1 MKKVRIIIIIVFIG
15 FFVLISGASLI
26 IKDREF
32 SPNEN
37 RYLAETPELSWDNI
51 LSGKFQDGLEDY
63 LRDQVCFRDGWITVK
78 TGIQKACGDTDIG
91 GAYVGKDG
99 YDFEKITP
107 EDVDE
112 KQVDRN
118 IKAVEDYFMTASETI
133 DKQKLSFL
141 LVPTSGLVMQEKL
154 PKNARLFDQAKYID
168 QVQKAMKD
176 YNFVDVRDTLMD
188 HNEEYIYYKTDHHW
202 TSAGA
207 CLAYEV
213 WSEHTGGEAEKKDEL
228 AENVVSDKFRGS
240 LYSKILD
247 ADSAYDEIWTYG
259 LQKDDAFGSKDC
271 TVTIDEKQQLDS
283 IYDDEMLQKKDKYA
297 YFLSGNYGQVHIQ
310 NQKAASKAKGKNI
323 LIIKDSFANSFV
335 PFVTQDYENI
345 YMVDLRYYNGDMKS
359 YLQEHNITDVLV
371 LYNISNFISDRNL
384 HKLTGGI

>member
-271 TVTIDEKQQLDS
+271 TVMIDEKQQLDS
-283 IYDDEMLQKKDKYA
+283 IYDDEKLQEKDKYA
-297 YFLSGNYGQVHIQ
+297 YFLGGNYGQVHIQ

-345 YMVDLRYYNGDMKS
+345 YMVDLRYYNGDMKA
-359 YLQEHNITDVLV
+359 YLQEHEITDVLV

>member
-188 HNEEYIYYKTDHHW
+188 HNDEYIYYKTDHHW

-207 CLAYEV
+207 CLAYDV
-213 WSEHTGGEAEKKDEL
+213 WSERTGGEVETEDGLVK
-228 AENVVSDKFRGS
+228 NVVSDKFRGS

>member
-118 IKAVEDYFMTASETI
+118 IKAVEDYFMMASETI
-133 DKQKLSFL
+133 DKQITISWMCGIRLWITMMNIFIIRQIIIGHRQGP
-141 LVPTSGLVMQEKL
+141 VWHMMCGVNAQVEKL
-154 PKNARLFDQAKYID
+154 RRK
-168 QVQKAMKD
+168 
-176 YNFVDVRDTLMD
+176 MD
-188 HNEEYIYYKTDHHW
+188 
-202 TSAGA
+202 
-207 CLAYEV
+207 L
-213 WSEHTGGEAEKKDEL
+213 
-228 AENVVSDKFRGS
+228 
-240 LYSKILD
+240 
-247 ADSAYDEIWTYG
+247 
-259 LQKDDAFGSKDC
+259 
-271 TVTIDEKQQLDS
+271 
-283 IYDDEMLQKKDKYA
+283 
-297 YFLSGNYGQVHIQ
+297 
-310 NQKAASKAKGKNI
+310 
-323 LIIKDSFANSFV
+323 
-335 PFVTQDYENI
+335 
-345 YMVDLRYYNGDMKS
+345 
-359 YLQEHNITDVLV
+359 
-371 LYNISNFISDRNL
+371 
-384 HKLTGGI
+384 

>member
-1 MKKVRIIIIIVFIG
+1 MKKVRIIITIVFIG

-141 LVPTSGLVMQEKL
+141 LVPTSGLVMQENL
-154 PKNARLFDQAKYID
+154 PKNARLFDQTKYID

-213 WSEHTGGEAEKKDEL
+213 WSEHTGGEAETEDGLVK
-228 AENVVSDKFRGS
+228 NVVSDKFRGS

-259 LQKDDAFGSKDC
+259 LQKDEAFGSKDC

-283 IYDDEMLQKKDKYA
+283 IYDDEKLQEKDKYA
-297 YFLSGNYGQVHIQ
+297 YFLGGNYGQVHIQ
-310 NQKAASKAKGKNI
+310 NQKAASKAKGKNL

>member
-1 MKKVRIIIIIVFIG
+1 MKKVRIIITIVFIG

-37 RYLAETPELSWDNI
+37 RYLAEVPELSWDNI

-118 IKAVEDYFMTASETI
+118 IKAVEDFFMTASETI

-207 CLAYEV
+207 CLAYDA
-213 WSEHTGGEAEKKDEL
+213 WSERTGGEAEKEDGLVK
-228 AENVVSDKFRGS
+228 NVVSDKFRGS

-259 LQKDDAFGSKDC
+259 LQKDEAFGCKDC

-283 IYDDEMLQKKDKYA
+283 IYDDEKLQEKDKYA
-297 YFLSGNYGQVHIQ
+297 YFLGGNYGQVHIQ

-335 PFVTQDYENI
+335 PFVTKDYENI
-345 YMVDLRYYNGDMKS
+345 YMVDLRYYNGDMKA
-359 YLQEHNITDVLV
+359 YLQEHEITDVMV

>member
-1 MKKVRIIIIIVFIG
+1 MKKVRIIITIVFIG
-15 FFVLISGASLI
+15 FFVLISGVSLI

-37 RYLAETPELSWDNI
+37 RYLAEVPKLSWDNI
-51 LSGKFQDGLEDY
+51 MSGKFQDGLEDY

-118 IKAVEDYFMTASETI
+118 IKAVEDFFMTASETI

-188 HNEEYIYYKTDHHW
+188 HNDEYIYYKTDHHW

-207 CLAYEV
+207 CLAYDA
-213 WSEHTGGEAEKKDEL
+213 WSERTGGEAEKEDGL
-228 AENVVSDKFRGS
+228 AKNVVSDKFRGS

-259 LQKDDAFGSKDC
+259 LQKDEAFGSKDC

-283 IYDDEMLQKKDKYA
+283 IYDDEKLQEKDKYA
-297 YFLSGNYGQVHIQ
+297 YFLGGNYGQVHIQ

-345 YMVDLRYYNGDMKS
+345 YMVDLRYYNGDMKA
-359 YLQEHNITDVLV
+359 YLQEHEITDVLV
-371 LYNISNFISDRNL
+371 LYNVSNFISDRNI

>member
-15 FFVLISGASLI
+15 FFVLISGTSLI

-188 HNEEYIYYKTDHHW
+188 HNDEYIYYKTDHHW

-207 CLAYEV
+207 CLAYDV
-213 WSEHTGGEAEKKDEL
+213 WSERTGGEAETEDGLVK
-228 AENVVSDKFRGS
+228 NVVSDKFRGS

-283 IYDDEMLQKKDKYA
+283 IYDDEKLQKKDKYA

-335 PFVTQDYENI
+335 PFATQDYENI

>member
-15 FFVLISGASLI
+15 FFVLISGTSLI

-283 IYDDEMLQKKDKYA
+283 IYDDEKLQEKDKYA
-297 YFLSGNYGQVHIQ
+297 YFLGGNYGQVHIQ

>member
-51 LSGKFQDGLEDY
+51 LSGKFKDGLEDY

-188 HNEEYIYYKTDHHW
+188 HNDEYIYYKTDHHW

-207 CLAYEV
+207 CLAYDA
-213 WSEHTGGEAEKKDEL
+213 WSERTGGEVEKEDGL
-228 AENVVSDKFRGS
+228 AKNVVSDKFRGS

-259 LQKDDAFGSKDC
+259 LQKDEAFGSKDC

-283 IYDDEMLQKKDKYA
+283 IYDDEKLQEKDKYA
-297 YFLSGNYGQVHIQ
+297 YFLGGNYGQVHIQ

-345 YMVDLRYYNGDMKS
+345 YMVDLRYYNGDMKA
-359 YLQEHNITDVLV
+359 YLQEHEITDVLV
-371 LYNISNFISDRNL
+371 LYNVSNFISDRNI

>member
-207 CLAYEV
+207 CLAYDT
-213 WSEHTGGEAEKKDEL
+213 WSERTGGEVEKEDGL
-228 AENVVSDKFRGS
+228 AKNVVSDKFRGS

-259 LQKDDAFGSKDC
+259 LQKDEAFGSKDC

-283 IYDDEMLQKKDKYA
+283 IYDDEKLQEKDKYA
-297 YFLSGNYGQVHIQ
+297 YFLGGNYGQVHIQ

-345 YMVDLRYYNGDMKS
+345 YMVDLRYYNGDMKA
-359 YLQEHNITDVLV
+359 YLQEHEITDVLV
-371 LYNISNFISDRNL
+371 LYNVSNFISDRNI

>member
-1 MKKVRIIIIIVFIG
+1 M
-15 FFVLISGASLI
+15 
-26 IKDREF
+26 
-32 SPNEN
+32 
-37 RYLAETPELSWDNI
+37 
-51 LSGKFQDGLEDY
+51 
-63 LRDQVCFRDGWITVK
+63 CFRDGWITVK

-118 IKAVEDYFMTASETI
+118 IKAVEDYFMMASETI

-141 LVPTSGLVMQEKL
+141 LVPTSGFVMQEKL

-188 HNEEYIYYKTDHHW
+188 HNDEYIYYKTDHHW

-207 CLAYEV
+207 CLAYDV
-213 WSEHTGGEAEKKDEL
+213 WSERTGGEAETEDGLVK
-228 AENVVSDKFRGS
+228 NVVSDKFRGS

>member
-188 HNEEYIYYKTDHHW
+188 HNDEYIYYKTDHHW

-207 CLAYEV
+207 CLAYDV
-213 WSEHTGGEAEKKDEL
+213 WSERTGGEAETEDGLVK
-228 AENVVSDKFRGS
+228 NVVSDKFRGS

-259 LQKDDAFGSKDC
+259 LQKDDAFCSKDC

-359 YLQEHNITDVLV
+359 YLQEYNITDVLV

>member
-310 NQKAASKAKGKNI
+310 NQKAASKAKGQNI

-335 PFVTQDYENI
+335 PFATQDYENI
-345 YMVDLRYYNGDMKS
+345 YMVDLRYYNGDMKA
-359 YLQEHNITDVLV
+359 YLQEHEITDVLV

>member
-118 IKAVEDYFMTASETI
+118 IKAVEDYFMTASEPI

-213 WSEHTGGEAEKKDEL
+213 WSEHTGGEAETEDGLVK
-228 AENVVSDKFRGS
+228 NVVSDKFRGS

-259 LQKDDAFGSKDC
+259 LQKDDAFGSKKC

-283 IYDDEMLQKKDKYA
+283 IYDDEKLQKKDKYA
-297 YFLSGNYGQVHIQ
+297 YFLSGNYGQDHIQ

-335 PFVTQDYENI
+335 PFATQDYENI

>member
-207 CLAYEV
+207 CLAYDV
-213 WSEHTGGEAEKKDEL
+213 WSERTGGEAETEDGLVK
-228 AENVVSDKFRGS
+228 NVVSDKFRGS

-259 LQKDDAFGSKDC
+259 LQKDEAFGSKDC

-283 IYDDEMLQKKDKYA
+283 IYDDEKLQEKDKYA
-297 YFLSGNYGQVHIQ
+297 YFLGGNYGQVHIQ

>member
-1 MKKVRIIIIIVFIG
+1 MKKVRIVIIIVFIG

-118 IKAVEDYFMTASETI
+118 IKAVEDYFMMASETI

-188 HNEEYIYYKTDHHW
+188 HNDEYIYYKTDHHW

-207 CLAYEV
+207 CLAYDV
-213 WSEHTGGEAEKKDEL
+213 WSERTGGEVETEDGLVK
-228 AENVVSDKFRGS
+228 NVVSDKFRGS

-310 NQKAASKAKGKNI
+310 NQKATSKAKGKNI

>member
-15 FFVLISGASLI
+15 FFVLISGTSLI

-188 HNEEYIYYKTDHHW
+188 HNDEYIYYKTDHHW

-207 CLAYEV
+207 CLAYDV
-213 WSEHTGGEAEKKDEL
+213 WSERTGGEAETEDGLVK
-228 AENVVSDKFRGS
+228 NVVSDKFRGS

-283 IYDDEMLQKKDKYA
+283 IYDDKMLQKKDKYA

-335 PFVTQDYENI
+335 PFATQDYENI

>member
-1 MKKVRIIIIIVFIG
+1 MKKVRIIITIVFIG

-37 RYLAETPELSWDNI
+37 RYLAEGPELSWDNI

-118 IKAVEDYFMTASETI
+118 IKAVEDFFMTASETI

-188 HNEEYIYYKTDHHW
+188 HNDEYIYYKTDHHW

-207 CLAYEV
+207 CLAYDV
-213 WSEHTGGEAEKKDEL
+213 WSERTGGEAETEDGLVK
-228 AENVVSDKFRGS
+228 NVVSDKFRGS

-259 LQKDDAFGSKDC
+259 LQKDEAFGSKDC

-283 IYDDEMLQKKDKYA
+283 IYDDEKLQEKDKYA
-297 YFLSGNYGQVHIQ
+297 YFLGGNYGQVHIQ

-345 YMVDLRYYNGDMKS
+345 YMVDLRYYNGDMKA
-359 YLQEHNITDVLV
+359 YLQEHEITDVLV